1 MEIIA
6 QILSI
11 IGMIG
16 TVLAFQIKSKSRFC
30 FASMCTCAL
39 FATSYAL
46 FGICG
51 MPGAFTSAGVNL
63 ICAGRGALATSLNT
77 RTKPFFA
84 VVCVLLIG
92 VSVFTY
98 DGIMSIFIC
107 FAELLSTFTMWF
119 TSEIMIRRV
128 RYAIISPIWLVN
140 NLRIGSIGA
149 VICEIFSII
158 SAIIFCIRMRKNK
171 KA

>member
-30 FASMCTCAL
+30 FATMCTCTL
-39 FATSYAL
+39 FAASYCL

-51 MPGAFTSAGVNL
+51 TTGAFTSAGVNL
-63 ICAGRGALATSLNT
+63 ICAGRGAFASYSKT
-77 RTKPFFA
+77 RTKPWFA
-84 VVCVLLIG
+84 LICVLLIT
-92 VSVFTY
+92 VAVFTY

-107 FAELLSTFTMWF
+107 FAELLATFSMWF
-119 TSEIMIRRV
+119 TREITIRRL
-128 RYAIISPIWLVN
+128 RYAVISPIWLVN
-140 NLRIGSIGA
+140 NWRIGSIGA

-158 SAIIFCIRMRKNK
+158 SAIIFCIRMKK

>member
-39 FATSYAL
+39 FSTSYAL

-51 MPGAFTSAGVNL
+51 MAGAFTSAGVNL
-63 ICAGRGALATSLNT
+63 ICAARGALAVNEKT
-77 RTKPFFA
+77 RTKPWFA

-92 VSVFTY
+92 SAALTY
-98 DGIMSIFIC
+98 DGIMSAFIC
-107 FAELLSTFTMWF
+107 GAEILATATMWF
-119 TSEIMIRRV
+119 TSELMIRRA
-128 RYAIISPIWLVN
+128 RYAVISPIWFIN
-140 NLRIGSIGA
+140 NWLIGSIGA
-149 VICEIFSII
+149 VICEVFTII
-158 SAIIFCIRMRKNK
+158 SSIIFCIRMKK